1 MTKASGTAALL
12 AWMAL
17 GVGCGG
23 SGTSASS
30 PPADSSTI
38 ASLGDGELGAFCAEL
53 ASVEGGYSKLHDLAC
68 EGGSSSVSFQIGTDQ
83 TSCEALFKAL
93 PASCGT
99 LTVGQLKAC
108 VADTYAA
115 TCDTSNLV
123 TASCDPFFTCA
134 FGASGG

>member
-1 MTKASGTAALL
+1 MTKSLGKAALL

-17 GVGCGG
+17 GVDCG
-23 SGTSASS
+23 SSVTSASS

-38 ASLGDGELGAFCAEL
+38 VSLGDAALGAFCAEL
-53 ASVEGGYSKLHDLAC
+53 ASVEGGYSKVHDLSC

-83 TSCEALFKAL
+83 ASCETQFKAL
-93 PASCGT
+93 PASCVA
-99 LTVGQLKAC
+99 LTVGQLKTC

-115 TCDTSNLV
+115 TCDDSNLV
-123 TASCDPFFTCA
+123 TPSCDPFFTCA